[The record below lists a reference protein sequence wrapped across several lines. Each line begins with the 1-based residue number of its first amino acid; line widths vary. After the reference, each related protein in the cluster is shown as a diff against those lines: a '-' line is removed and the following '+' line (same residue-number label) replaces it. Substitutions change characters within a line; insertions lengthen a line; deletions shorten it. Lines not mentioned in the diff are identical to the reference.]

1 MKNLKRIW
9 SILLALALVLS
20 LGPPVLAAEGEAI
33 KLSMTASNPGTQV
46 GETIG
51 FTIRADKAFSAR
63 GVGMTISYDPDVLE
77 PELGASTTAAP
88 FEISGPMDLGGKTA
102 VRISF
107 LPGLEKK
114 AFSTEDALAVVKFK
128 ALSVTESS
136 EITMEAAYFY
146 DGLLLEMPVTK
157 PAAAQFFVEPG
168 EEYIPVTG
176 INLNQTALT
185 IEEGE
190 MAELKASVTPLGASN
205 PKVIWTS
212 SNEAVAKVS
221 GGSIKA
227 LTEGTATIT
236 ATTADGGFTATCTVT
251 VTPPRAG
258 YTVKMPADTTA
269 VIGGTVQIPV
279 TISNEDGKT
288 GYNAFD
294 LNLSYDPAVLQPVTE
309 QLSGMT
315 MEVTPGE
322 IHVLGYGEDRSAG
335 SIPFVLE
342 FKALQAQTTEILVS
356 TARVDN
362 SGNAVVKNASLAT
375 LLDDRTV
382 ITVNG
387 YPVTLPEGFTGEKFA
402 KPGVDYTFREPDD
415 SYDYT
420 VKATVDGAEVEVT
433 DDGDGTY
440 TIPAKYIT
448 GQIQITATR
457 TPKTFKVTLGT
468 DMTGQSTARYGV
480 DYTAKLNRD
489 DAYNYTVT
497 VTVGGKEYTGYT
509 ASGDTYTIPG
519 EDITGE
525 IVFAVEKEFIPEPT
539 EPVTMHKVTFS
550 GSGAGAA
557 QGNPT
562 SVAHGSSYTLK
573 LKQES
578 GYLYEVSYK
587 LGGKLKGT
595 INPNADGK
603 YIISNVTAP
612 LEIII
617 TKTVDLQ
624 LSVYEYVNLDQ
635 KTVFL
640 VLVETELDDGKVFTY
655 DGNTMYYSDGYDAW
669 AWLVI
674 AEDTYD
680 ETVAASRISVGDGN
694 AQVLSKPDYD
704 VNMTGL
710 IDINDA
716 QLVYDLYNGKYE
728 NFSRISMMKFL
739 NADVNQDKKI
749 TVMDAAGVVA
759 RIK

>member
-9 SILLALALVLS
+9 SILLALALVLG
-20 LGPPVLAAEGEAI
+20 LGPPTLAAEGDLI
-33 KLSMTASNPGTQV
+33 TLSMTASDLGTRV
-46 GETIG
+46 GESVE

-63 GVGMTISYDPDVLE
+63 GVGMTIIYDPDVLE
-77 PELGASTTAAP
+77 PELGTSTAFTP
-88 FEISGPMDLGGKTA
+88 FEINGPVDLGDKRA

-107 LPGLEKK
+107 LPGLDEKM
-114 AFSTEDALAVVKFK
+114 FSAEDALAVVKFK
-128 ALSVTESS
+128 ALSVTQCS
-136 EITMEAAYFY
+136 EITMDAAYFY

-157 PAAAQFFVEPG
+157 PAAVQFRVEPG

-176 INLNQTALT
+176 ITLNQTAIT

-190 MAELKASVTPLGASN
+190 MAELKATVTPLSASN
-205 PKVIWTS
+205 PNVIWTS

-227 LTEGTATIT
+227 FTAGTATIT

-251 VTPPRAG
+251 VTPPRVG
-258 YTVKMPADTTA
+258 YTVKLPADTTA
-269 VIGGTVQIPV
+269 VIGGAVQIPV
-279 TISNEDGKT
+279 GISNEDGKT

-294 LNLSYDPAVLQPVTE
+294 LNLSYDPAVLELVTQ

-315 MEVTPGE
+315 MEVSPGV
-322 IHVLGYGEDRSAG
+322 IHVLGYGEDRNAG

-342 FKALQAQTTEILVS
+342 FKALKAETTEILIT

-362 SGNAVVKNASLAT
+362 SGNAVVRNASLAT
-375 LLDDRTV
+375 LLDDRTMV
-382 ITVNG
+382 AVNG
-387 YPVTLPEGFTGEKFA
+387 YPVTLPEGFSGEEFA
-402 KPGVDYTFREPDD
+402 KPGVHYIFREPDD

-420 VKATVDGAEVEVT
+420 VKATVDGAEVEAA
-433 DDGDGTY
+433 DNGDGSY

-448 GQIQITATR
+448 GQIQIAATR

-468 DMTGQSTARYGV
+468 DMTGQSTAQYGV

-497 VTVGGKEYTGYT
+497 VTICGREYTGYT

-519 EDITGE
+519 EDITGD
-525 IVFAVEKEFIPEPT
+525 IIFDVTKEQIPEPT
-539 EPVTMHKVTFS
+539 EPVTMHKVTFT

-557 QGNPT
+557 QGSAT
-562 SVAHGSSYTLK
+562 SVAHGSDYTFK
-573 LKQES
+573 LNAEP
-578 GYLYEVSYK
+578 GYLYQVSYK
-587 LGGKLKGT
+587 VGDKTMGT
-595 INPNADGK
+595 VKPNGDGE
-603 YIISNVTAP
+603 YMISNVTAP
-612 LEIII
+612 LEIVIN
-617 TKTVDLQ
+617 KTLDLE
-624 LSVYEYVNLDQ
+624 LSVHEYVNLDE

-640 VLVETELDDGKVFTY
+640 VLLKTELDDGRVFTY
-655 DGNTMYYSDGYDAW
+655 DGSAMYYSDGYDAW
-669 AWLVI
+669 VWLVI
-674 AEDTYD
+674 EEDTFD
-680 ETVAASRISVGDGN
+680 ETVAASRISVGDSST
-694 AQVLSKPDYD
+694 QVLGKPDYD

-749 TVMDAAGVVA
+749 SVMDAAGVVA